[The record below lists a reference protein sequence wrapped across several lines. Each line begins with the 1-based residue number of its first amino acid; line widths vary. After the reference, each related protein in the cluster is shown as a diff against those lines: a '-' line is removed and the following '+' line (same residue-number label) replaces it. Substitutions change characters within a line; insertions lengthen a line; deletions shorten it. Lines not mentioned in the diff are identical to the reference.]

1 MVTEIYI
8 CKEGQALKEGR
19 LEMNHDITHRD
30 EAEPDA
36 IRRCGIDKSIH
47 KVAYYALSENGDF
60 RVIFTYTNPNPVS
73 AGRRPK
79 KASAP
84 PSKRKKKP
92 RKAAK
97 PKTLV
102 QKIASALKGG

>member
-8 CKEGQALKEGR
+8 CKEGQALTEGR

-30 EAEPDA
+30 HAQSDA
-36 IRRCGIDKSIH
+36 IRRCGIDRSIH
-47 KVAYYALSENGDF
+47 KVAYYAISESGDF

-73 AGRRPK
+73 AERRPK
-79 KASAP
+79 NTAAP
-84 PSKRKKKP
+84 PPRRKKKAA
-92 RKAAK
+92 KAAK

-102 QKIASALKGG
+102 EKIAAALRRT

>member
-8 CKEGQALKEGR
+8 CKEGQALKEGK

-30 EAEPDA
+30 DAEVDA

-47 KVAYYALSENGDF
+47 KVAYYAISESGDF

-73 AGRRPK
+73 AGPK
-79 KASAP
+79 RKKSADP
-84 PSKRKKKP
+84 PPKRKKKTA
-92 RKAAK
+92 KAAK

-102 QKIASALKGG
+102 EMITAALRRT